1 MIGGIYG
8 VKVGTFTSDCTI
20 VSPYEREHEPSF
32 YGWNMR
38 FELEH
43 RRTCFVRLK
52 DLPRI
57 YIPKINVVEVFFL
70 TAQNS
75 TSRKKRRK
83 QTLKEK
89 QSDVVDKFP
98 ARVITRLSVAR

>member
-57 YIPKINVVEVFFL
+57 YIPKINVVEVFFFDSSKQHL
-70 TAQNS
+70 P
-75 TSRKKRRK
+75 KKK
-83 QTLKEK
+83 GENK
-89 QSDVVDKFP
+89 P
-98 ARVITRLSVAR
+98 